1 MYLSICSLSAVYIHM
16 GDGRFYLCLLSE
28 RKTFTEGAD
37 KGWKP
42 QIWNEQSGKLDNLQ
56 EKQEKTKR

>member
-1 MYLSICSLSAVYIHM
+1 M
-16 GDGRFYLCLLSE
+16 GDSISVLYLKE